1 MYSSTKIVTSVALMS
16 LYDEGTF
23 ELTDPLLNFI
33 SSFGD
38 LTVSKP
44 GAHNANDI
52 EMSSFPI
59 QINTLLSHSAALSYG
74 FIELN
79 SIIDQNCNVSG
90 IDALGQSSMDLE
102 ERRDL
107 LREQPLATSLVQV
120 GAILLLRMFARD

>member
-1 MYSSTKIVTSVALMS
+1 MYSSTKIVTSVALMR
-16 LYDEGTF
+16 LYDEGAF

-59 QINTLLSHSAALSYG
+59 RINTLLSHIAALSYG

-90 IDALGQSSMDLE
+90 IDALGQSSMD
-102 ERRDL
+102 
-107 LREQPLATSLVQV
+107 
-120 GAILLLRMFARD
+120 

>member
-1 MYSSTKIVTSVALMS
+1 
-16 LYDEGTF
+16 
-23 ELTDPLLNFI
+23 
-33 SSFGD
+33 
-38 LTVSKP
+38 
-44 GAHNANDI
+44 
-52 EMSSFPI
+52 MSSFPI

-120 GAILLLRMFARD
+120 GAILLLRMFARDWLR